1 MDVLGTVVGMAR
13 VLVFGATGYAGR
25 HLVRALH
32 DAGHRVRVVVRDR
45 TRALEPGAFGA
56 PSLAGA
62 VEERVVS
69 PEFGPELDASI
80 VTGIDH
86 VVSAL
91 GVTRQKADPWDV
103 DFALNLRFLKLAESS
118 DVRTFL
124 YLGVQNAERGTSALV
139 RAKHAFMEVLKR
151 SHLVAQLVNPS
162 AYFSDLTEVYRMAR
176 RGLAVGVRDGGARLT
191 PIHGADLADFCVSVL
206 DGPAGEWDVGGPQVL
221 TYREIVR
228 EAFAA
233 AGTKERYVPIPGPV
247 VTAGTTVADRLGPR
261 ASALTRFLL
270 DSISTDSI
278 GERVGTRAFRDHF
291 ASLAADER

>member
-45 TRALEPGAFGA
+45 NRALEPGAFGA

-62 VEERVVS
+62 VEEWVVS
-69 PEFGPELDASI
+69 PEFGPELDTSI

-86 VVSAL
+86 VVCAL
-91 GVTRQKADPWDV
+91 GVTRQKADPWEV
-103 DFALNLRFLKLAESS
+103 DFVLNLRFLELAESS
-118 DVRTFL
+118 EVRTFQ
-124 YLGVQNAERGTSALV
+124 YLGVQNAASGTSAL
-139 RAKHAFMEVLKR
+139 
-151 SHLVAQLVNPS
+151 
-162 AYFSDLTEVYRMAR
+162 
-176 RGLAVGVRDGGARLT
+176 VRDGGARLT
-191 PIHGADLADFCVSVL
+191 PIDGADLADFCVSVL

-228 EAFAA
+228 EAFTA
-233 AGTKERYVPIPGPV
+233 AGTRERYVPIPGPV
-247 VTAGTTVADRLGPR
+247 VTAGTAVADRLGPR

-278 GERVGTRAFRDHF
+278 GERVGTRALRDHF

>member
-25 HLVRALH
+25 HLVTALH

-45 TRALEPGAFGA
+45 DRALGPGAVGA
-56 PSLAGA
+56 PPLAGA
-62 VEERVVS
+62 VKEWVVS
-69 PEFGPELDASI
+69 SQFGAEVDAST
-80 VTGIDH
+80 VTGVDH

-91 GVTRQKADPWDV
+91 GVTRQRADPWDV
-103 DFALNLRFLKLAESS
+103 DFALNLRFLELAESS

-162 AYFSDLTEVYRMAR
+162 AYFSDLTAVYRMAR
-176 RGLAVGVRDGGARLT
+176 RGLAVGVREGSARLT

-206 DGPAGEWDVGGPQVL
+206 DGPAGEWDVGGPEVL
-221 TYREIVR
+221 TYRQIVR
-228 EAFAA
+228 EAFAV
-233 AGTKERYVPIPGPV
+233 AGTTERYLPIPGPAV
-247 VTAGTTVADRLGPR
+247 RAGTAVADRMGPR
-261 ASALTRFLL
+261 VSSLTRFLL
-270 DSISTDSI
+270 EGIDADSV
-278 GERVGTRAFRDHF
+278 GEQVGTRTLRDHF